1 MMVLHVYASEL
12 QIIEF
17 LIINLLNQNQ
27 TGLTAAELLNKKS
40 LLLSGSIKSV
50 EKHSKMNI
58 SYSWLKDYIALEQTP
73 EEIAKILT
81 QIGLEVGGIEE
92 VEMVKGGMKGLVIG
106 EVVTCVPHPNS
117 DHLSK
122 TTVNI
127 GTGNLLEIVCGAPNV
142 AAGQKV
148 VVATVGTTLYMGNDE
163 FTIKKSKIRGETS
176 EGMICA
182 EDEIG
187 IGTDHAG
194 IIVLDENARVGTLA
208 KDYFKVESDWKIEV
222 DLTPNRIDAASHM
235 GVARDLAAF
244 LRKSQDISLKRPSFE
259 DFKVDNHNLEIP
271 VEVVNTEACPR
282 YSGVTVSGVTVKES
296 PIWLKQRLKAIG
308 LSPINNIVDVTNYV
322 LHETGQPLHAFD
334 AAEITGNREVVKT
347 MNSATKFITLD
358 GIERQLNENDLMIC
372 NAETGMCIGG
382 VFGGITSGV
391 KDSTKN
397 IFLESACF
405 DPVYIRKTARSH
417 GLNTDASFRFERGTD
432 PNGVIYA
439 LKRAALLI
447 KEVAGGTISSE
458 IVDIYPQ
465 PVADFK
471 VDVTYHNIKR
481 LIGKDLGKETIKNI
495 LDSLE
500 IRIES
505 ESETGLSL
513 LVPPYRVDVKREA
526 DVIEEILGIYGYNNV
541 EIPTQVNA
549 SLQTAEKPDPNQVR
563 NLIAEMLTA
572 QGFNEI
578 WSNSL
583 TKASYY
589 TGLKNYKEEQ
599 TVKILNPLSADL
611 NGMRQTLLFGGLES
625 VVYNINRQNK
635 NLRFY
640 EFGNCYFYKGTEL
653 KDHPE
658 KNYREEEHLGLFVTG
673 AKESENWTEKE
684 KPTSFFT
691 IKTHA
696 ENILKRLGFSTG
708 QMQITETDNELFSEG
723 LSYSFNNKALLNLG
737 IVAKKWLKK
746 FDLENPVYYADFYWD
761 NITMFHKKHRVVF
774 EELPK
779 FPAVRRDLALLI
791 DKNIKFSQIKEVAE
805 KTERKILRDVDL
817 FDVYEGKGVPD
828 GKKSYAVSFI
838 LRDDK
843 GTMNDKF
850 IEKTMQK
857 LVEQFKREIGAVL
870 R

>member
-1 MMVLHVYASEL
+1 
-12 QIIEF
+12 
-17 LIINLLNQNQ
+17 
-27 TGLTAAELLNKKS
+27 
-40 LLLSGSIKSV
+40 
-50 EKHSKMNI
+50 
-58 SYSWLKDYIALEQTP
+58 
-73 EEIAKILT
+73 
-81 QIGLEVGGIEE
+81 
-92 VEMVKGGMKGLVIG
+92 
-106 EVVTCVPHPNS
+106 
-117 DHLSK
+117 
-122 TTVNI
+122 
-127 GTGNLLEIVCGAPNV
+127 
-142 AAGQKV
+142 
-148 VVATVGTTLYMGNDE
+148 
-163 FTIKKSKIRGETS
+163 
-176 EGMICA
+176 
-182 EDEIG
+182 
-187 IGTDHAG
+187 
-194 IIVLDENARVGTLA
+194 
-208 KDYFKVESDWKIEV
+208 
-222 DLTPNRIDAASHM
+222 
-235 GVARDLAAF
+235 
-244 LRKSQDISLKRPSFE
+244 
-259 DFKVDNHNLEIP
+259 
-271 VEVVNTEACPR
+271 
-282 YSGVTVSGVTVKES
+282 
-296 PIWLKQRLKAIG
+296 
-308 LSPINNIVDVTNYV
+308 
-322 LHETGQPLHAFD
+322 
-334 AAEITGNREVVKT
+334 
-347 MNSATKFITLD
+347 KFVTLD
-358 GIERQLNENDLMIC
+358 GVERELNENDLMIC

-382 VFGGITSGV
+382 VFGGLTSGV

-405 DPVYIRKTARSH
+405 DSVYIRKTARRH

-495 LDSLE
+495 LASLE
-500 IRIES
+500 IRT
-505 ESETGLSL
+505 ETETENGLSL

-526 DVIEEILGIYGYNNV
+526 DVIEEILRIYGYNNV

-611 NGMRQTLLFGGLES
+611 NGMRQTLLFGGLETI
-625 VVYNINRQNK
+625 VYNANRQNK
-635 NLRFY
+635 NLRHY
-640 EFGNCYFYKGTEL
+640 EYGNCYFYKGTEL

-658 KNYREEEHLGLFVTG
+658 KNYREEEHLALFVTG
-673 AKESENWTEKE
+673 TKENENWTDKE

-691 IKTHA
+691 IKTFA
-696 ENILKRLGFSTG
+696 ENIFKRLGFSAG
-708 QMQITETDNELFSEG
+708 QMQITETENELFAEG
-723 LSYSFNNKALLNLG
+723 LAYSFNNKHLLNIG

-746 FDLENPVYYADFYWD
+746 FDIENPVYYADFNWD
-761 NITMFHKKHRVVF
+761 NVSMLHKKHKVIF

-791 DKNIKFSQIKEVAE
+791 DKNIKFSQIKDVAE
-805 KTERKILRDVDL
+805 RTERKILREVDL
-817 FDVYEGKGVPD
+817 FDVYEGKGVPE

-843 GTMNDKF
+843 GTLNDKF

-857 LVEQFKREIGAVL
+857 LVDQFNRELGAIL

>member
-1 MMVLHVYASEL
+1 M
-12 QIIEF
+12 
-17 LIINLLNQNQ
+17 
-27 TGLTAAELLNKKS
+27 K
-40 LLLSGSIKSV
+40 
-50 EKHSKMNI
+50 I
-58 SYSWLKDYIALEQTP
+58 SYSWLKNYIALEQSP
-73 EEIAKILT
+73 EEIGKILT

-92 VEMVKGGMKGLVIG
+92 VETVKGGMKGLFIG

-127 GTGNLLEIVCGAPNV
+127 GTGDLLEIVCGAPNV

-194 IIVLDENARVGTLA
+194 IIVLDGNAKVGTPA
-208 KDYFKVESDWKIEV
+208 KDYFKVESDWMIEV
-222 DLTPNRIDAASHM
+222 DLTPNRVDAASHI

-244 LRKSQDISLKRPSFE
+244 LRKSQDVSLKRPSV
-259 DFKVDNHNLEIP
+259 DHFKVDNHDLEIQ
-271 VEVVNTEACPR
+271 VEVKNSEACPR
-282 YSGVTVSGVTVKES
+282 YSGVTISGVTLKES
-296 PIWLKQRLKAIG
+296 PAWLKQRLKTIG
-308 LSPINNIVDVTNYV
+308 LSPINNIVDVTNFV

-334 AAEITGNREVVKT
+334 AAEISGNKVVVRT
-347 MNSATKFITLD
+347 MDSGTKFVTLD
-358 GIERQLNENDLMIC
+358 SVERELNENDLMIC
-372 NAETGMCIGG
+372 NAEKGMCIGG

-391 KDSTKN
+391 KDSTTN
-397 IFLESACF
+397 IFLESAYF
-405 DPVYIRKTARSH
+405 DSVYIRKTARRH

-432 PNGVIYA
+432 PNGVIFA

-481 LIGKDLGKETIKNI
+481 LIGKDLGRETIKNI
-495 LDSLE
+495 LASLE
-500 IRIES
+500 IKIES
-505 ESETGLSL
+505 ETENGLSL
-513 LVPPYRVDVKREA
+513 MVPPYRVDVKREA
-526 DVIEEILGIYGYNNV
+526 DIIEELLRIYGYNNV

-589 TGLKNYKEEQ
+589 HKLKNYREEQ

-611 NGMRQTLLFGGLES
+611 NGMRQTLLFGALES
-625 VVYNINRQNK
+625 ILHNANRQNK
-635 NLRFY
+635 DLRLY
-640 EFGNCYFYKGTEL
+640 EYGNCYFYKETEL

-658 KNYREEEHLGLFVTG
+658 KNYREEEHLGLFITG
-673 AKESENWTEKE
+673 SRENENWTEKE
-684 KPTSFFT
+684 KATSFFT
-691 IKTHA
+691 TKTYA
-696 ENILKRLGFSTG
+696 ENILKRLGFVID
-708 QMQITETDNELFSEG
+708 QMQISEIDNELFSEG
-723 LSYSFNNKALLNLG
+723 LTYTFNNKLLLKIG

-746 FDLENPVYYADFYWD
+746 FDLENPVYFADFNWD
-761 NITMFHKKHRVVF
+761 NILILHKRHKVIF

-791 DKNIKFSQIKEVAE
+791 DKKVKFEQIKETAYKV
-805 KTERKILRDVDL
+805 ERKILREVDL
-817 FDVYEGKGVPD
+817 FDVYEGKGIPED
-828 GKKSYAVSFI
+828 KKSYAVSFI

-843 GTMNDKF
+843 ATLNDKL
-850 IEKTMQK
+850 IEKTMHK
-857 LVEQFKREIGAVL
+857 LVDTFNRELGAVL

>member
-1 MMVLHVYASEL
+1 
-12 QIIEF
+12 
-17 LIINLLNQNQ
+17 
-27 TGLTAAELLNKKS
+27 
-40 LLLSGSIKSV
+40 
-50 EKHSKMNI
+50 MNI
-58 SYSWLKDYIALEQTP
+58 SYSWLKDYIDIDLSP

-92 VEMVKGGMKGLVIG
+92 VETVKGGMNGLVIG
-106 EVVTCVPHPNS
+106 EVVTCEPHPNS

-127 GTGNLLEIVCGAPNV
+127 GAGELLPIVCGAPNV

-148 VVATVGTTLYMGNDE
+148 VVATVGTTMYMGKDE
-163 FTIKKSKIRGETS
+163 FMIKKSKIRGEVS

-194 IIVLDENARVGTLA
+194 IIVLPENAQVGMPA
-208 KDYFKVESDWKIEV
+208 KDYYNIQSDWCIEV
-222 DLTPNRIDAASHM
+222 DLTPNRIDAASHI

-244 LRKSQDISLKRPSFE
+244 LRNTIEQGYKKPSVE
-259 DFKVDNHNLEIP
+259 GFKVDNHNLEIP
-271 VEVVNTEACPR
+271 VEVKNPEACPR
-282 YSGVTVSGVTVKES
+282 YSGVTISGVTIKES
-296 PIWLKQRLKAIG
+296 PEWLKRRLKTIG
-308 LSPINNIVDVTNYV
+308 LSPINNVVDVTNYV
-322 LHETGQPLHAFD
+322 LYEAGQPLHAFD
-334 AAEITGNREVVKT
+334 ADEIKGGKVVVRT
-347 MNSATKFITLD
+347 LNSGTKFVTLD
-358 GIERQLNENDLMIC
+358 GVERLLNENDLMIC
-372 NAETGMCIGG
+372 NTEDGMCIGG
-382 VFGGITSGV
+382 VFGGLTSGV
-391 KDSTKN
+391 KDSTTN

-405 DPVYIRKTARSH
+405 DPVFIRKTARRH

-439 LKRAALLI
+439 LKRAAMLI

-458 IVDIYPQ
+458 IVDIYPE
-465 PVADFK
+465 PISHFK
-471 VDVTYHNIKR
+471 VDVSYHNIKR
-481 LIGKDLGKETIKNI
+481 LIGKELGKETIKNI
-495 LDSLE
+495 LTSLE
-500 IRIES
+500 INIEK
-505 ESETGLSL
+505 ETETGLSL

-526 DVIEEILGIYGYNNV
+526 DVIEEILRIYGYNNV

-549 SLQTAEKPDPNQVR
+549 SLQTAEKPDPNQVK
-563 NLIAEMLTA
+563 NLVAEMLTA

-583 TKASYY
+583 TKAGYY
-589 TGLKNYKEEQ
+589 EGLNQYGDAQ
-599 TVKILNPLSADL
+599 TVKLLNPLSADL
-611 NGMRQTLLFGGLES
+611 NGMRQTLLFGGLEC
-625 VVYNINRQNK
+625 VAFNANRQNK
-635 NLRFY
+635 NLRMY

-673 AKESENWTEKE
+673 AKENESWSGKQQL
-684 KPTSFFT
+684 TSFFSL
-691 IKTHA
+691 KTYA
-696 ENILKRLGFSTG
+696 ENILKRLGFSIE
-708 QMQITETDNELFSEG
+708 QLQVNEVSDELFAEG
-723 LSYSFNNKALLNLG
+723 LSYSGNNKTLVNVG
-737 IVAKKWLKK
+737 IVTKKWLKK
-746 FDLENPVYYADFYWD
+746 FDVDAPVYYADFNWD
-761 NITMFHKKHRVVF
+761 NVLILHKKHKVLF

-791 DKNIKFSQIKEVAE
+791 DKSVKFSKIKELAYY
-805 KTERKILRDVDL
+805 TDRKILREVDL

-843 GTMNDKF
+843 ATLNDKQ

-857 LVEQFKREIGAVL
+857 LIETYKKELGAEL

>member
-1 MMVLHVYASEL
+1 
-12 QIIEF
+12 
-17 LIINLLNQNQ
+17 
-27 TGLTAAELLNKKS
+27 
-40 LLLSGSIKSV
+40 
-50 EKHSKMNI
+50 MNI
-58 SYSWLKDYIALEQTP
+58 SYSWLKNYISLDYSP
-73 EEIAKILT
+73 EEIGKILT

-92 VEMVKGGMKGLVIG
+92 VETVKGGMKGLVIG
-106 EVVTCVPHPNS
+106 EVITCIPHPNS

-127 GTGNLLEIVCGAPNV
+127 GAPALLEIVCGAPNV

-194 IIVLDENARVGTLA
+194 IIVLDGNARVGTPA
-208 KDYFKVESDWKIEV
+208 KDYFKVESDWVIEV
-222 DLTPNRIDAASHM
+222 DLTPNRIDAASHI

-244 LRKSQDISLKRPSFE
+244 LKKTQEVSLTRPSVDE
-259 DFKVDNHNLEIP
+259 FKVDNHNFEIEVT
-271 VEVVNTEACPR
+271 VENKEACPR
-282 YSGVTVSGVTVKES
+282 YSGVTVSGVAVKES
-296 PIWLKQRLKAIG
+296 PAWLKQRLKTIG
-308 LSPINNIVDVTNYV
+308 LSPINNIVDVTNFV

-334 AAEITGNREVVKT
+334 AAEIKGNKVVVRT
-347 MNSATKFITLD
+347 MNQGTKFVTLD
-358 GIERQLNENDLMIC
+358 NVERELNENDLMIC

-382 VFGGITSGV
+382 VFGGLTSGV
-391 KDSTKN
+391 KDSTTS
-397 IFLESACF
+397 IFLESAYF
-405 DPVYIRKTARSH
+405 DSVYIRKTARRH

-458 IVDIYPQ
+458 ITDIYPQ
-465 PVADFK
+465 PVEDFK

-495 LDSLE
+495 LASLE
-500 IRIES
+500 IRIEA
-505 ESETGLSL
+505 ETENGLSL

-526 DVIEEILGIYGYNNV
+526 DIIDELLRIYGYNNV

-589 TGLKNYKEEQ
+589 HNLKNYREEQ

-611 NGMRQTLLFGGLES
+611 NGMRQTLLFGALES
-625 VVYNINRQNK
+625 ILHNANRQNK

-640 EFGNCYFYKGTEL
+640 EFGNCYFYKETEL
-653 KDHPE
+653 KEHPE
-658 KNYREEEHLGLFVTG
+658 KNYREEEHLGLFITG
-673 AKESENWTEKE
+673 SRETGNWTEKE
-684 KPTSFFT
+684 KTVTFYT
-691 IKTHA
+691 AKTYA
-696 ENILKRLGFSTG
+696 ESIFKRLGFVTD
-708 QMQITETDNELFSEG
+708 QMQILEIENELFSEG
-723 LSYSFNNKALLNLG
+723 LSYSFNNKHLLNLG
-737 IVAKKWLKK
+737 VVAKKWLKK
-746 FDLENPVYYADFYWD
+746 FDLENPVYFADFNWD
-761 NITMFHKKHRVVF
+761 NILIHHKRHKVIF
-774 EELPK
+774 DELPK

-791 DKNIKFSQIKEVAE
+791 DKKVKFSQIKETAFKV
-805 KTERKILRDVDL
+805 ERKILREVDL
-817 FDVYEGKGVPD
+817 FDVYEGKGIPED
-828 GKKSYAVSFI
+828 KKSYAVSFI

-843 GTMNDKF
+843 ATLNDKL

-857 LVEQFKREIGAVL
+857 LVDTFNRELGAVL

>member
-1 MMVLHVYASEL
+1 M
-12 QIIEF
+12 
-17 LIINLLNQNQ
+17 
-27 TGLTAAELLNKKS
+27 K
-40 LLLSGSIKSV
+40 
-50 EKHSKMNI
+50 I
-58 SYSWLKDYIALEQTP
+58 SYSWLKDYIALEQSP

-92 VEMVKGGMKGLVIG
+92 FETVKGGMKGLVIG
-106 EVVTCVPHPNS
+106 EVITCMPHPNS

-127 GTGNLLEIVCGAPNV
+127 GTGNILEIVCGAPNV

-148 VVATVGTTLYMGNDE
+148 VVATVGTTLFMGNDE

-187 IGTDHAG
+187 IGTNHAG
-194 IIVLDENARVGTLA
+194 IIVLDENAKVGTPA
-208 KDYFKVESDWKIEV
+208 KDYYKVESDWIIEV
-222 DLTPNRIDAASHM
+222 DLTPNRIDAGSHI
-235 GVARDLAAF
+235 GVARDLAAY
-244 LRKSQDISLKRPSFE
+244 LRKSQDISVKRPSVDHFS
-259 DFKVDNHNLEIP
+259 VDNQKLTIQVDLINK
-271 VEVVNTEACPR
+271 EACPR
-282 YSGVTVSGVTVKES
+282 YSGVTISDVTVQES
-296 PIWLKQRLKAIG
+296 PAWLKQRIKAIG
-308 LSPINNIVDVTNYV
+308 LTPINNIVDITNYV

-334 AAEITGNREVVKT
+334 AASITSGKVTVQT
-347 MNSATKFITLD
+347 LPTGTKMLTLD
-358 GIERQLNENDLMIC
+358 EVERKLDENDLSIC
-372 NAETGMCIGG
+372 NGMEPMCIGG
-382 VFGGITSGV
+382 VFGGIDSGV

-405 DPVYIRKTARSH
+405 DSVYIRKTARRH

-481 LIGKDLGKETIKNI
+481 LIGKDLGKETIRNI
-495 LDSLE
+495 LASLE
-500 IRIES
+500 IKIES
-505 ESETGLSL
+505 ETENGLSL

-526 DVIEEILGIYGYNNV
+526 DIIEEILRIYGYNNV

-563 NLIAEMLTA
+563 NIVAEMLTA

-611 NGMRQTLLFGGLES
+611 NGMRQILLFGGLES
-625 VVYNINRQNK
+625 IVYNANRQNK

-658 KNYREEEHLGLFVTG
+658 KNYREEEHLALFVTG
-673 AKESENWTEKE
+673 SKENENWTEKDQA
-684 KPTSFFT
+684 TSFFT
-691 IKTHA
+691 IKTYA

-708 QMQITETDNELFSEG
+708 QMQIAETENELFSEG
-723 LSYSFNNKALLNLG
+723 LSYSFNNKHLLNLG

-746 FDLENPVYYADFYWD
+746 FDIENPVYCADFNWD
-761 NITMFHKKHRVVF
+761 NVSMLHKKHKVIF

-779 FPAVRRDLALLI
+779 FPAVRRDLALLL
-791 DKNIKFSQIKEVAE
+791 DKNIKFSQIKDVAE
-805 KTERKILRDVDL
+805 RTERKILREVDL
-817 FDVYEGKGVPD
+817 FDVYEGKGVPE

-843 GTMNDKF
+843 GTLNDKF

-857 LVEQFKREIGAVL
+857 LVDQFNRELGAVL